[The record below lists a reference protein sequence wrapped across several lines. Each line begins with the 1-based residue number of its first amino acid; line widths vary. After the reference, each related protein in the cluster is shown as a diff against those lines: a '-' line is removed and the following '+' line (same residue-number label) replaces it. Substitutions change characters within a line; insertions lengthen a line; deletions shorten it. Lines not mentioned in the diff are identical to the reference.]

1 MSSVAGGLDRVEAV
15 FDEGSLVADAGLLA
29 VGTLAGRL
37 DLEGLIDDTVRPPAA
52 GRGSGAK
59 ILSAVCSMLVGGSFF
74 ADADRLR
81 AGSAGSVLGFVPVA
95 PSTLG
100 TFLRSFTWGH
110 VRQLDRVGELALGRA
125 WDAGAAPT
133 AQRVTI
139 DIDSTVCE
147 VHGRAKGGAAYG
159 HTRRL
164 GYHPL
169 VASRDDTG
177 EIVHARMRKGSSQRG
192 HVSFAAETLARVR
205 RLAPDADLT
214 VRADAGFFSWDL
226 VDKLTALDAR
236 FLIAVASNPAIDRA
250 VAAIDDADWTPIGYT
265 DDGEAQIAETTLTSA
280 RRRQRGKPNHTV
292 RLVVR
297 RTRLV
302 GPQADLFP
310 DWRHHTFVTD
320 IGSDEL
326 DTNTADAAYR
336 SHARVELAIKDL
348 KAGGLAHSPSGS
360 FNANAAWLAC
370 AVLAHNIARWTAR
383 IGQTHD
389 PSKLTVTATIA
400 RRLLTM
406 PRRLV
411 NRSGRP
417 TLRLPARWPWAAAF
431 TTALSH
437 IRSLPQRC

>member
-1 MSSVAGGLDRVEAV
+1 MSDVTRVLDGVEAV

-37 DLEGLIDDTVRPPAA
+37 GLEGLIDEAVRPPAA

-59 ILSAVCSMLVGGSFF
+59 VLTAVCSMLVGGSFF
-74 ADADRLR
+74 SDADRLR
-81 AGSAGSVLGFVPVA
+81 AGSAAAVLGFAPAA

-100 TFLRSFTWGH
+100 TFLRSFAWGH
-110 VRQLDRVGELALGRA
+110 VRQLDRAQELALGRA
-125 WDAGAAPT
+125 WAAGAAPG
-133 AQRVTI
+133 ADRITI
-139 DIDSTVCE
+139 DVDSTIAQ
-147 VHGRAKGGAAYG
+147 VHSDAKGGAAWG
-159 HTRRL
+159 HGGRL

-192 HVSFAAETLARVR
+192 HVQFFAETLSRVR
-205 RLAPDADLT
+205 RLAPGAELT

-226 VDKLTALDAR
+226 IDKLAEKGAG

-250 VAAIDDADWTPIGYT
+250 VAAISDADWAPIGYT
-265 DDGEAQIAETTLTSA
+265 DDGEAQVAETTLTSA
-280 RRRQRGKPNHTV
+280 RRPKGKPARTV

-297 RTRLV
+297 RTRIT
-302 GPQADLFP
+302 GEQADLFP
-310 DWRHHTFVTD
+310 HWRHHTFVTD
-320 IGSDEL
+320 IDDDDL
-326 DTNTADAAYR
+326 DTKAADAAYR

-360 FNANAAWLAC
+360 FTANAAWLAC
-370 AVLAHNIARWTAR
+370 AALAHNIARWTAR
-383 IGQTHD
+383 IGQVHD
-389 PSKLTVTATIA
+389 PRKLTVTATIA
-400 RRLLTM
+400 RRLLAV
-406 PRRLV
+406 PGRLV

-417 TLRLPARWPWAAAF
+417 TLRLPAQWPWAAQF
-431 TTALSH
+431 TDTLDR

>member
-1 MSSVAGGLDRVEAV
+1 MSDDTRVLDRVEAV
-15 FDEGSLVADAGLLA
+15 FDEGALVADAGLLA

-37 DLEGLIDDTVRPPAA
+37 GLEGLIDEAVRPAAA

-59 ILSAVCSMLVGGSFF
+59 ILTAVCSMLVGGSFF

-81 AGSAGSVLGFVPVA
+81 AASTGAVLPFTVAA

-110 VRQLDRVGELALGRA
+110 VRQLDRVQELALGRA
-125 WDAGAAPT
+125 WEAGAAP
-133 AQRVTI
+133 AADRVTI
-139 DIDSTVCE
+139 DVDSTIAQ
-147 VHGRAKGGAAYG
+147 VHSDAKGGAAYG
-159 HTRRL
+159 HGGRL

-177 EIVHARMRKGSSQRG
+177 EIVHSRMRKGSSQRG
-192 HVSFAAETLARVR
+192 HVSFFAETLNRVR
-205 RLAPDADLT
+205 RLAPGADLT

-226 VDKLTALDAR
+226 VDKLAALDAR
-236 FLIAVASNPAIDRA
+236 FLIAAASNPAIDRA
-250 VAAIDDADWTPIGYT
+250 VAAIDDPDWAPIGYT
-265 DDGEAQIAETTLTSA
+265 DGGEAQVAETTLTSA
-280 RRRQRGKPNHTV
+280 RRPKGKPEHTV

-297 RTRLV
+297 RTRIT

-310 DWRHHTFVTD
+310 HWRHHAVVTD
-320 IGSDEL
+320 IDPDRL
-326 DTNTADAAYR
+326 DTKAADAAYR

-383 IGQTHD
+383 IGRLHD
-389 PSKLTVTATIA
+389 PAQLTVAATIA
-400 RRLLTM
+400 RRLLAV
-406 PRRLV
+406 PGRLV

-417 TLRLPARWPWAAAF
+417 TLRLPARWPWAAQFSA
-431 TTALSH
+431 ALDR
-437 IRSLPQRC
+437 IRSLPRRC